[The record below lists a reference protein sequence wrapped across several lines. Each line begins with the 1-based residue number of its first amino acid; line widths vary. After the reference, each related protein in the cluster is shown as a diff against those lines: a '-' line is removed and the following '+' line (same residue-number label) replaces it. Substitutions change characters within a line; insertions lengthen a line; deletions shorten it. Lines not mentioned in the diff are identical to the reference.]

1 MELIK
6 CRAVRRTLE
15 EMEDNGVTPNS
26 YTYYLLILVDDV
38 DGFF

>member
-1 MELIK
+1 MVVI
-6 CRAVRRTLE
+6 RAVRRTLE
-15 EMEDNGVTPNS
+15 EMEENGVAPNN